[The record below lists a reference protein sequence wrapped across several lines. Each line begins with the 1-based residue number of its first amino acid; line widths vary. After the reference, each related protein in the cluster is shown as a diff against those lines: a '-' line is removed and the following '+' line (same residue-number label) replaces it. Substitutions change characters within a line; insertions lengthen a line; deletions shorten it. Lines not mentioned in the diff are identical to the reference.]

1 MKKYNIKYSKQH
13 YFVDKFNNSNQK
25 GSGLTFEEAVSNAH
39 PPPTYNSEKP
49 FLIED
54 KLKKSCIVWEK
65 KNNGFRNLNSNETC
79 DSSSTICSYE
89 RTYKENIWLSKKE
102 REWKGSNQCSEN
114 TDLKTNPSLAKL
126 SPHNNCYLIHRSYYL
141 YSYQESGQ
149 KLFFTSWIHPQ
160 EKIPGNGIKK
170 MLLVK
175 ESDQKTLIDFIWI
188 DYNKKILKNVC
199 HCPKTF
205 DI

>member
-1 MKKYNIKYSKQH
+1 MKIYNIKYSKQH

-160 EKIPGNGIKK
+160 EKIPGNGINK
-170 MLLVK
+170 MLLVLK
-175 ESDQKTLIDFIWI
+175 SHQKTLIDFIWI